1 MSQRRHRVRESDRQQ
16 CAVGIGGGRDCL
28 VENNVFVDNHP
39 AIGIDARGL
48 DKNPVWANNV
58 KGLAKSLADMDHHN
72 PPYSERY
79 PELMGI
85 DRWVAAG
92 GFHQRA
98 TASCELSS

>member
-48 DKNPVWANNV
+48 DKTPS
-58 KGLAKSLADMDHHN
+58 G
-72 PPYSERY
+72 P
-79 PELMGI
+79 
-85 DRWVAAG
+85 
-92 GFHQRA
+92 
-98 TASCELSS
+98 TT